1 MAKLF
6 ESMAVFLD
14 RDYPPSRMPSPPLQI
29 VVPPAICEPDAPV
42 MPTFV
47 GSQDRYDGLAEAYSD
62 VARVHGCSVFAAVR

>member
-1 MAKLF
+1 MAKPF

-14 RDYPPSRMPSPPLQI
+14 RDYPPSRMPSPLLQI

-47 GSQDRYDGLAEAYSD
+47 GSHDGLAEAYSD
-62 VARVHGCSVFAAVR
+62 VARVHGYSVFAAVR